1 MPFHIGSWELGLI
14 LVIVLIIFG
23 VGRLPEI
30 GRALGKGLRESRRA
44 TSDLS
49 KATSDLTKQV
59 TKEMQDKEV
68 EKEDSPPGRGGE
80 EDT

>member
-23 VGRLPEI
+23 VGRLPQV
-30 GRALGKGLRESRRA
+30 GRALGKGLRESRR
-44 TSDLS
+44 
-49 KATSDLTKQV
+49 ATSDLTKQV